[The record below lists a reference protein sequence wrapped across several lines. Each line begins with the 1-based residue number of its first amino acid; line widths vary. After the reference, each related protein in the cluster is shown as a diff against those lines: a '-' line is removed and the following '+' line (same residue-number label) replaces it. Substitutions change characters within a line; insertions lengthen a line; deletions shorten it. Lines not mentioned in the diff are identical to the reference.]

1 MGFLMKPTTE
11 RPAMVDHLKTVGDA
25 AAVTASAASI
35 CGLLQPI
42 AAFVA
47 SMLSIV
53 WLCIQIHGYFRKK
66 KEAA

>member
-1 MGFLMKPTTE
+1 
-11 RPAMVDHLKTVGDA
+11 MVEHVKTATDA
-25 AAVTASAASI
+25 AAVTAAAASL

-53 WLCIQIHGYFRKK
+53 WLCIQLRDYWRKK
-66 KEAA
+66 VQS